1 MKTVFALA
9 LSLGLSNAAQLRK
22 DSVVTTKDTAFIEA
36 LADKYDCRQASAT
49 LQETVVKVSQKIAV
63 EKGNL
68 ITECSRREN
77 EYTTAWNVAKELYAT
92 AFPTIE
98 LAEIEKY
105 NRKVEAANKMFTEA
119 QAEQKSTVE
128 EYTKK
133 EKAAQSAYDAKVDDY
148 DVAFGAHSAAI
159 DQAHIEEQDYQHVVK
174 PAGIKTNLKVF
185 NEAKDMVDTAFASA
199 TEEAQ
204 KAFASTTTLCKK
216 VTAER
221 KKHVDADEKILLK
234 DIAPLVKRLSELKC
248 YSAGTT
254 SEGDTVSLLEV
265 QNQAKCAMTSSKVQ
279 SLIEVT
285 SLLSGMPLSD
295 QFKVFTDRV
304 DAERKHMA
312 QVDTS
317 CVSVLV

>member
-36 LADKYDCRQASAT
+36 LVDKYDCRQASAT

-119 QAEQKSTVE
+119 QAEQKIQVE

-159 DQAHIEEQDYQHVVK
+159 DQAHIEEQNYQHVVK

-185 NEAKDMVDTAFASA
+185 NDAKDMVDTAFASA

-204 KAFASTTTLCKK
+204 KAFASTTSLCKK

-304 DAERKHMA
+304 DTERKHMA